1 MKRVPSLYESV
12 DWEDTDSDP
21 GEEEFSNTTELR
33 KRFLFFKVPDVEQKF
48 YNDLKFLKV
57 RATVEDEFHLDKAKK
72 ELLNVLRM
80 IFRIEK
86 ISIFLLK
93 NSEFKASSTADL
105 PDAGAGDLLKFDV
118 TKLSDSLQVGKAVDV
133 TRQAN
138 KYPSLQP
145 LLKKYSSNFCFKVKG
160 ERFDE
165 NFVLV
170 YVFHFEYQSLKILF
184 EK

>member
-1 MKRVPSLYESV
+1 MS
-12 DWEDTDSDP
+12 
-21 GEEEFSNTTELR
+21 
-33 KRFLFFKVPDVEQKF
+33 QKF
-48 YNDLKFLKV
+48 YSDLKFLKV
-57 RATVEDEFHLDKAKK
+57 RATIEDEFHLDKAKK
-72 ELLNVLRM
+72 ELLTVLKR

-86 ISIFLLK
+86 ISVFLLK
-93 NSEFKASSTADL
+93 NNEFKASSTADL
-105 PDAGAGDLLKFDV
+105 PDQGAGDLMKSDV
-118 TKLSDSLQVGKAVDV
+118 TKLSDSLQVGKAADV

-138 KYPSLQP
+138 KYVSLQP

-170 YVFHFEYQSLKILF
+170 YIFHFEYQSLKILF

>member
-1 MKRVPSLYESV
+1 
-12 DWEDTDSDP
+12 
-21 GEEEFSNTTELR
+21 
-33 KRFLFFKVPDVEQKF
+33 
-48 YNDLKFLKV
+48 
-57 RATVEDEFHLDKAKK
+57 
-72 ELLNVLRM
+72 M

-86 ISIFLLK
+86 ISVFLLK

-105 PDAGAGDLLKFDV
+105 PDSPADLMKFDV

-165 NFVLV
+165 NYVLV
-170 YVFHFEYQSLKILF
+170 YTFHFEYQSLKILF